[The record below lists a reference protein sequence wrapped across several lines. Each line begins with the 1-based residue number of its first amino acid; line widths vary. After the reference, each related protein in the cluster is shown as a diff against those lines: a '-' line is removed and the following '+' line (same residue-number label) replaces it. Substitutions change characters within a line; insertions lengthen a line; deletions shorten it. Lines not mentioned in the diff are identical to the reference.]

1 MMHTSL
7 FCLDILTCLLSY
19 YKPVFSLQSVNHEKV
34 MRAEKRSRL
43 WAGAGIEC
51 ESMKFLKQQRVGC
64 CCCKSGCKQDGRER
78 NEETKNEVTFSEWL
92 SCLIPPALAFGVY
105 TNSLGGDFVHD
116 DLSAITGNRDI
127 TDPTAGT
134 WDFLYNDFWGTSL
147 LDPLS
152 HKSYR
157 PLTILTFK

>member
-1 MMHTSL
+1 MNVQL
-7 FCLDILTCLLSY
+7 CI
-19 YKPVFSLQSVNHEKV
+19 SLQIVDHEKV
-34 MRAEKRSRL
+34 MRAEKRTSRPC
-43 WAGAGIEC
+43 WGAGIEC

-64 CCCKSGCKQDGRER
+64 CCWKSGGGKSSAER
-78 NEETKNEVTFSEWL
+78 VAEPPINQVTLSEWL
-92 SCLIPPALAFGVY
+92 PCLIPPALALGVY

-147 LDPLS
+147 LDPAS

>member
-1 MMHTSL
+1 M
-7 FCLDILTCLLSY
+7 
-19 YKPVFSLQSVNHEKV
+19 
-34 MRAEKRSRL
+34 MRAEKRSRP
-43 WAGAGIEC
+43 WGAGIEC
-51 ESMKFLKQQRVGC
+51 ESMKLLRQQQKVGC
-64 CCCKSGCKQDGRER
+64 CCCKSGGKRGER
-78 NEETKNEVTFSEWL
+78 VEETATRQQNEVTLSEWL
-92 SCLIPPALAFGVY
+92 PCLIPPALALGVY

-127 TDPTAGT
+127 TDPTVGT